1 MCNLSQGIFEKGEA
15 RGIVMGKAEIILN
28 MHKKGFSIEQI
39 AEVAEMPPDEVDA
52 IIKGKE
58 PALV

>member
-1 MCNLSQGIFEKGEA
+1 M
-15 RGIVMGKAEIILN
+15 EIILN

-39 AEVAEMPPDEVDA
+39 SEVAEMSPDEVDA

-58 PALV
+58 LALV